1 MKKRLIMPLLLL
13 AGAAVL
19 YPERSSALTRSEIE
33 KNLICYA
40 CPGEPLNIDRCGGG
54 DQMRAAIDRMLA
66 EGKGKEE
73 ILAVFVEEF
82 GDEILTAPPKKG
94 FNLVAYAAPFVGL
107 VIGAAVA
114 SLLVGKWAAAGR
126 RSVKSDGH
134 KADEPLDE
142 EMQGK
147 IEEEL
152 KKLEEE
158 GA

>member
-1 MKKRLIMPLLLL
+1 MIV
-13 AGAAVL
+13 AVTL
-19 YPERSSALTRSEIE
+19 HPGHSSALTRSEIE

-40 CPGEPLNIDRCGGG
+40 CPGEPLNIDRCSGG
-54 DQMRAAIDRMLA
+54 DQMRATIDSMLA

-73 ILAVFVEEF
+73 ILAFFVERF

-107 VIGAAVA
+107 VIGAAIA
-114 SLLVGKWAAAGR
+114 SVLVGKWAAAGR
-126 RSVKSDGH
+126 RGVKDEEL
-134 KADEPLDE
+134 KADEPLDD

-158 GA
+158 SA